1 MRQASAGAP
10 LEQAEALALVQ
21 AVPPALAEALLV
33 LAEAPLVLALA
44 QAAQQASAEAP
55 LVLALVQVSRLPLH
69 LLKNLQKALK
79 DASLT

>member
-10 LEQAEALALVQ
+10 LVQAEALALVQ
-21 AVPPALAEALLV
+21 AVSPA

-44 QAAQQASAEAP
+44 QAARQAPAEAP
-55 LVLALVQVSRLPLH
+55 QVLAEALLQVSRLPLP
-69 LLKNLQKALK
+69 LLKNLQKAPK